1 MEENKMRNKFNS
13 IVTASML
20 VFLVTFSH
28 ANAAK
33 NLDNYQEWL
42 LDTLVIPG
50 IDNPQ
55 GNYSSPVANK
65 VNDNNQMLTDQDT
78 NGHGSESFVDR
89 IKAKVSA
96 SLKIVKTP
104 LDMIKQIIEMFNSG
118 CDGLDGIINCMATGA
133 GMFGTGIDYVDTF
146 KTALNEFKGGQKAT
160 QTLPGGTVVS
170 KGTTEGNVVVNGTV
184 SSQTARNAAK
194 VQKTA
199 TDVQTSRNTTSLM
212 ANDEDVMMLGQVTF
226 ERAKDLQDNIDASVS
241 TRAAIQAMGEGLA
254 NYMRFSALSHRQ
266 VVDRLQGIMQ
276 NTAQT
281 NELLSQ
287 IVEQTIE
294 TQQSQVDLAKAR
306 YDAGMNTTEKGVEQ
320 WKTQTNTAATKLA
333 SGAGNLSSLGQ

>member
-1 MEENKMRNKFNS
+1 MRNKFNS
-13 IVTASML
+13 TLVASIL
-20 VFLVTFSH
+20 SFFVIFSS
-28 ANAAK
+28 AYAAP

-42 LDTLVIPG
+42 LDTLTIPG

-65 VNDNNQMLTDQDT
+65 VNDNNQKLIDQDT
-78 NGHGSESFVDR
+78 NGHGSESFVDK

-104 LDMIKQIIEMFNSG
+104 LDMYKQIIAMFESG
-118 CDGLDGIINCMATGA
+118 CDGLDGILNCFATGA
-133 GMFGTGIDYVDTF
+133 GMFGTGIDYVDSF
-146 KTALNEFKGGQKAT
+146 KKALNEFKGGQKAT
-160 QTLPGGTVVS
+160 QTLPDGTVVS
-170 KGTTEGNVVVNGTV
+170 KGTTEGSVVVNGTV
-184 SSQTARNAAK
+184 SGQTARNAAK
-194 VQKTA
+194 VQKFA
-199 TDVQTSRNTTSLM
+199 TDVQTSRDATSLM
-212 ANDEDVMMLGQVTF
+212 ANDDNVKMLGQVAF
-226 ERAKDLQDNIDASVS
+226 DRAKDLQDNIDSAVS
-241 TRAAIQAMGEGLA
+241 TRAAVQAMGEGLA

-294 TQQSQVDLAKAR
+294 NQQSQVDLAKAR
-306 YDAGMNTTEKGVEQ
+306 YDSGMNTTEKGVEQ
-320 WKTQTNTAATKLA
+320 WQKQTNTAATKL
-333 SGAGNLSSLGQ
+333 SDGAGDLTSLGQ